1 MSSIAAFA
9 VAVLGM
15 GAVATL
21 TAAPVSASSTTVDT
35 GAAQEYL
42 TDANATGNSDNLA
55 GIIGTIINFVLGVI
69 GLLCVVIIIIGGVT
83 YATSQGDAGKVSK
96 ATKTLLYGVVGL
108 VVAFALLMAATGI
121 LASAP
126 AVLYYALPEIDWSLL
141 GTAPVSVIGLSV
153 CVLLVVGIPIWGF
166 LQLLLQSFNVWH
178 PMSTGVK
185 ITLILLWILAVAVGT
200 FFLFQLPFL
209 IDSMYWA

>member
-1 MSSIAAFA
+1 MKKIMSSIAAFA

-108 VVAFALLMAATGI
+108 VVALLAFAIVNFVLSGI
-121 LASAP
+121 N
-126 AVLYYALPEIDWSLL
+126 
-141 GTAPVSVIGLSV
+141 GTA
-153 CVLLVVGIPIWGF
+153 
-166 LQLLLQSFNVWH
+166 
-178 PMSTGVK
+178 
-185 ITLILLWILAVAVGT
+185 
-200 FFLFQLPFL
+200 
-209 IDSMYWA
+209 